1 MLSNTKFSFYK
12 IWNKIFKACQ
22 NYLKIA
28 WVYLLLCVVF
38 QIISDLFRETF
49 AWNIFLLAYFD
60 PIMNPI
66 ENTLVRKVHVNA
78 GLSVEITSLT
88 KGRNATK
95 EPTVTFSIRLVTNW
109 NTALKGTTRITLR
122 INGSKP
128 GKVEQNS
135 KSGPKPK
142 KRTKTPKVDRNP
154 EKWTKSHKMDQNSE
168 KWIKLPGKYL
178 FLDHRHTCEHG
189 IIYCYKA
196 FGRMDS
202 SKEVQLHSS
211 CVARGRC

>member
-1 MLSNTKFSFYK
+1 
-12 IWNKIFKACQ
+12 
-22 NYLKIA
+22 
-28 WVYLLLCVVF
+28 
-38 QIISDLFRETF
+38 
-49 AWNIFLLAYFD
+49 
-60 PIMNPI
+60 MNPI

-109 NTALKGTTRITLR
+109 DTALKGTTRITLR
-122 INGSKP
+122 INGLKP
-128 GKVEQNS
+128 GKVGQSPKIEQNQ
-135 KSGPKPK
+135 KNGPRPENW
-142 KRTKTPKVDRNP
+142 TKTWKVDRNP

-168 KWIKLPGKYL
+168 KWIKLPGKYR

>member
-1 MLSNTKFSFYK
+1 
-12 IWNKIFKACQ
+12 
-22 NYLKIA
+22 
-28 WVYLLLCVVF
+28 
-38 QIISDLFRETF
+38 
-49 AWNIFLLAYFD
+49 
-60 PIMNPI
+60 MNPI
-66 ENTLVRKVHVNA
+66 ENTLLRKVHVNA

-88 KGRNATK
+88 KGCNATK

-109 NTALKGTTRITLR
+109 DTALKGTTRITLR

-128 GKVEQNS
+128 RKVEKNP
-135 KSGPKPK
+135 KSGPKPENWTK
-142 KRTKTPKVDRNP
+142 IRKVDQNPENGPKPKNWTKTAKMYQNPKIGPKHEKSTKTPNNGPKP
-154 EKWTKSHKMDQNSE
+154 EKLTQTRKLDQNFE
-168 KWIKLPGKYL
+168 KWIKLPGKYR